1 MTSVSTARR
10 NLKKAQAAYATADAH
25 AASLPTEGFNADKA
39 MTPALEARGRAQR
52 AVWKAEE
59 SLAAAKLAAKK

>member
-1 MTSVSTARR
+1 MNITISTARR
-10 NLKKAQAAYATADAH
+10 NLKKAQAAYAIADAH

-52 AVWKAEE
+52 LVWRSEAA
-59 SLAAAKLAAKK
+59 LAAAKLAAK